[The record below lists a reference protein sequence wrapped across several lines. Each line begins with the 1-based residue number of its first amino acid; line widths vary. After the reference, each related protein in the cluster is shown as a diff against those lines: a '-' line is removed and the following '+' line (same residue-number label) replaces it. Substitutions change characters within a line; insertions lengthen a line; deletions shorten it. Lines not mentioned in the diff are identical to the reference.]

1 MQIKNVD
8 FWDLIPN
15 RLSSVGLEMG
25 PGMCI
30 VTASNVVL
38 VLCDD
43 HTFRSTKFVSR
54 ECVQGLTFLEM
65 LFGLN
70 SKISLRR
77 L

>member
-8 FWDLIPN
+8 FWDFIPN
-15 RLSSVGLEMG
+15 PFGSVGLEMG
-25 PGMCI
+25 PGMCSF
-30 VTASNVVL
+30 TASSVVL
-38 VLCDD
+38 VLCDN
-43 HTFRSTKFVSR
+43 HTFKSTKFVSR

-77 L
+77 S